1 MTSNAEHRLKAL
13 EKLYLSGVQESCGEA
28 VSIETLLD
36 VFLLLY
42 NECHNSTLRREK
54 SVSDFLE
61 YAKPVAEKVKILRL
75 RRDDFETLKVIG
87 RGAFGEVA
95 VVRLKNSDKIFAMKL
110 LNKWEML
117 KRAETACFIEERD
130 VLVKGDDRWITH
142 LHYSFQD
149 DDYLYFVMDYYSGG
163 DLLTLLSKFED
174 RLPEDM
180 ARFYIAEMV
189 LAIDSIH
196 QLQYV
201 HRDIKPDNVLLDQH
215 GHIRLADFG
224 SCLKMQEDGSV
235 QSNVAVGTPDYISPE
250 ILRAMEDGQGK
261 YGPECDW
268 WSLGVCMYEMLFGE
282 TPFYAE
288 SLVETYSKIM
298 NHKDQFAFPPDIDD
312 VSDEAMD
319 LIGKLICSA
328 DQRLGINGLEDFK
341 NHPFFSGIDWDN
353 IREMTPP
360 YKPDVKSPT
369 DTSNFDVDE
378 TDLKQS
384 ETVPPNTHA
393 AFTGNHLPFVGFSF
407 TRNSCLS
414 DLGSLIE
421 AKDVVISD
429 SIDGLTMEAYERRIK
444 RLESE
449 KNSLS
454 HKLSEATRRGADS
467 YRQDPRSVGTEN
479 NEVKHLKDEIALL
492 SKKFTDAQV
501 ANNHLEKE
509 LQEALGMRKD
519 DEDKNS
525 KIRQL
530 EKQHR
535 SLKAER
541 EELQRELMELQERQ
555 KLQGKELKEAKSQY
569 KLTMQEF
576 SEINERLSDL
586 RSQKTKLTRELRD
599 REEEYNAMSQKVEV
613 QRLDIRKA
621 EKIRKEL
628 ETELEDKLAELNKEK
643 FLRQQSEQLVKQRE
657 EELERVRRRGRVEQQ
672 SSTQDAS
679 QQEIARLKA
688 ELEKKRVSY
697 DEALAKEKS
706 RHTIEEKGLKETISE
721 NEQQIIGLKREV
733 STLNYKLSREATSSQ
748 SQQDDLESLR
758 RKLEREKSLLDEE
771 NKRLTLEVDK
781 LSSDY
786 DNKCR
791 ELKLR
796 EEELREM
803 SDKDNVAHW
812 EAQISEIIQWVSDE
826 KDARGYLQ
834 ALAIKMTEEL
844 EGVKKSGLVGAAR
857 QKDWQ
862 SRRSQKMDKMELLN
876 LQSNLQSEVQA
887 KDQINKELSKVKAD
901 QVQTENKLKAAEARN
916 KELENK
922 VEALERQAKEME
934 QKLEDCSS
942 QTTGTKLSHLSFLD
956 EYLKT
961 DIEEFKLEDDVNEE
975 KYTENYKDEHVAG
988 QMDRNS
994 RYRKQPAKQVDQASS
1009 PKPVATV
1016 TPVMPLAPKPK
1027 PHRFVICT
1035 FSVPLKCAHCTSLML
1050 GRIRQGMR
1058 CEVAKPLGVDPN
1070 RGIGTAYEGI
1080 LRIPKPGGVRKG
1092 WMRQFAV
1099 VCDFKLFL
1107 FDMVEG
1113 KSNQSNLEPSHI
1125 IDMRDEDFQ
1134 VSTVKESDVI
1144 HADRKDV
1151 PCIFKVAASQLNPPG
1166 ITAQFLLL
1174 ASSENDKRKW
1184 VNALNELHRILRRN
1198 KRPEKPVFL
1207 AKEVCDPSMSL
1218 IKMAHC
1224 ADIIDSDRFVL
1235 GTDEGLY
1242 CLQLST
1248 GFIVRVDN
1256 KKIFQVEIVP
1266 TEQLIV
1272 VISGRGRHVRLIPIL
1287 ALDQE
1292 TNTIKVEDPKGS
1304 TLFTTG
1310 RIRQGSTMCLCVAMK
1325 RHVVV
1330 YEFNRTKL
1338 RHRKIKELTLPA
1350 PCSCLE
1356 LFQERLCAGYTS
1368 GFGLFSIQG
1377 DGQHIQPLL
1386 NVDDP
1391 SLSYL
1396 QKTPVDALAAV
1407 QISNKEYLLCFMT
1420 VGVYVDYQGRRT
1432 RKQELM
1438 WPAVPTA
1445 ICYNHPHLVVYSE
1458 VSVDIFDIVDVNH
1471 MEWFQTIPIKG
1482 THPLNRDGSFN
1493 LCYVTDLHT
1502 PRLMYLQNNDSEG
1515 VEKDDLVIPH
1525 ANKQNIKRDKGRFSF
1540 KNREE
1545 IKKTKDRK
1553 SMISGP
1559 SDFNH
1564 ITHMGPGD
1572 GLQMLKDLPQRKIQL
1587 REEKQLGRDFQRV
1600 RSMFQ
1605 PTGPGLRAGGQ
1616 SSRERAA
1623 SMHSAGRGDLN
1634 GGGSLL
1640 PTGSGLTASDG
1651 SSGSHDGGQRS
1662 YSDDSP
1668 PPSSHSPRHSLGSSS
1683 STPPTPH
1690 RTSVVEP
1697 DQLSGG
1703 SGGWDGEAKGTS
1715 AY

>member
-1 MTSNAEHRLKAL
+1 MSSNAEQRLRTL
-13 EKLYLSGVQESCGEA
+13 EKLYLNGVLESNGEV
-28 VSIETLLD
+28 VSIETLQD

-61 YAKPVAEKVKILRL
+61 YARPIAQKIKVLRL

-95 VVRLKNSDKIFAMKL
+95 VVRLKNTDKIFAMKL

-250 ILRAMEDGQGK
+250 ILRAMEDGQGR

-268 WSLGVCMYEMLFGE
+268 WSLGVCMFEMLFGE

-298 NHKDQFAFPPDIDD
+298 NHKDQFVFPPDIDD

-319 LIGKLICSA
+319 LIKKLICNA

-341 NHPFFSGIDWDN
+341 NHPFFTGIDWIN
-353 IREMTPP
+353 IREMSPP

-414 DLGSLIE
+414 DMGSLLE
-421 AKDVVISD
+421 AKDDVISD
-429 SIDGLTMEAYERRIK
+429 GVDSVSAEAYERRIK

-449 KNSLS
+449 KNTLS
-454 HKLSEATRRGADS
+454 HRLSDTAKRGGG
-467 YRQDPRSVGTEN
+467 SVGAEN

-492 SKKFTDAQV
+492 SKKMSDAQM

-530 EKQHR
+530 EKQNR
-535 SLKAER
+535 TLKAER
-541 EELQRELMELQERQ
+541 EEFQREQIELQE
-555 KLQGKELKEAKSQY
+555 KLKQQGKELKEAKSQY

-576 SEINERLSDL
+576 SEINERLSDV
-586 RSQKTKLTRELRD
+586 RSQKTKLTRDLRD
-599 REEEYNAMSQKVEV
+599 REEEYDAMSHKVEV
-613 QRLDIRKA
+613 QRLDLRKA
-621 EKIRKEL
+621 DKVRKEL
-628 ETELEDKLAELNKEK
+628 ETDLDEKLAELNKEK
-643 FLRQQSEQLVKQRE
+643 FLRQQSEQSVKQRE
-657 EELERVRRRGRVEQQ
+657 EELERVRKRGRVDLQ
-672 SSTQDAS
+672 SSTHDPK
-679 QQEIARLKA
+679 QQEITRLKA
-688 ELEKKRVSY
+688 ELEKKRSSY
-697 DEALAKEKS
+697 EEGLSKEKS

-721 NEQQIIGLKREV
+721 NEQQIISLKREV
-733 STLNYKLSREATSSQ
+733 SSLNYKLSRETTSSQ

-758 RKLEREKSLLDEE
+758 RKLEREKSQLDEE
-771 NKRLTLEVDK
+771 NRRLTLEVDK
-781 LSSDY
+781 MSTDY

-791 ELKLR
+791 ELKIR

-803 SDKDNVAHW
+803 SDKDKMPIW
-812 EAQISEIIQWVSDE
+812 EAQISELIQWVSDE

-834 ALAIKMTEEL
+834 ALALKMTEEL

-876 LQSNLQSEVQA
+876 LQSNLQSEVHA
-887 KDQINKELSKVKAD
+887 KDQINKELSKVKSD
-901 QVQTENKLKAAEARN
+901 QVQAEKKLKAAEARN

-922 VEALERQAKEME
+922 VEALEKQVKEME
-934 QKLEDCSS
+934 QKLDDYSS
-942 QTTGTKLSHLSFLD
+942 QPMANKVSSHLSFLD
-956 EYLKT
+956 EILNT
-961 DIEEFKLEDDVNEE
+961 DIKEYKLEDDVNEE
-975 KYTENYKDEHVAG
+975 KYSETYKDE
-988 QMDRNS
+988 
-994 RYRKQPAKQVDQASS
+994 VDQAAS

-1016 TPVMPLAPKPK
+1016 TPVMPVQPKPK
-1027 PHRFVICT
+1027 PHKFVIST

-1050 GRIRQGMR
+1050 GRIRQGVR
-1058 CEVAKPLGVDPN
+1058 CEVCQYACHVACSQERAHVCPIPPDQIAKPLGIDPN
-1070 RGIGTAYEGI
+1070 RGIGTAYEGV
-1080 LRIPKPGGVRKG
+1080 LKIPKPGGVRKG

-1107 FDMVEG
+1107 FDMMEG

-1166 ITAQFLLL
+1166 LTAQFLLL
-1174 ASSENDKRKW
+1174 ASSENDKKKW

-1207 AKEVCDPSMSL
+1207 AKEVCDPSMPL
-1218 IKMAHC
+1218 IKMVHC
-1224 ADIIDSDRFVL
+1224 ADIVDYDRFLL

-1248 GFIVRVDN
+1248 GYITRVDN
-1256 KKIFQVEIVP
+1256 KKIFHVEIVP
-1266 TEQLIV
+1266 TEQLII

-1292 TNTIKVEDPKGS
+1292 ANAIKVEEPKGS

-1310 RIRQGSTMCLCVAMK
+1310 RIRQGSTMCMCVAMK
-1325 RHVVV
+1325 RHVLV

-1350 PCSCLE
+1350 PCSTLE
-1356 LFQERLCAGYTS
+1356 VFQERLCAGYTS
-1368 GFGLFSIQG
+1368 GFSLFSIQG
-1377 DGQHIQPLL
+1377 EGQHIQPLL

-1445 ICYNHPHLVVYSE
+1445 ICFNYPYLVVYSE
-1458 VSVDIFDIVDVNH
+1458 VSVDMFEVSH

-1482 THPLNRDGSFN
+1482 THPLTHDGSFN

-1502 PRLMYLQNNDSEG
+1502 PRLMYLHNNDNDG
-1515 VEKDDLVIPH
+1515 AEKDDLVIPH
-1525 ANKQNIKRDKGRFSF
+1525 TNKQNIKRDKGRFSF

-1572 GLQMLKDLPQRKIQL
+1572 GMQMLKDLPQRKIQL
-1587 REEKQLGRDFQRV
+1587 REEKQSGRDFQRV

-1605 PTGPGLRAGGQ
+1605 PMGPGLRTVP
-1616 SSRERAA
+1616 SSRERAS
-1623 SMHSAGRGDLN
+1623 SMHSAGRGDVN
-1634 GGGSLL
+1634 
-1640 PTGSGLTASDG
+1640 G
-1651 SSGSHDGGQRS
+1651 SSSLMPTSPGVPGGEGVSGGHDGGQRS
-1662 YSDDSP
+1662 YSDESP
-1668 PPSSHSPRHSLGSSS
+1668 PLSSHSPRHSLGSSS

-1703 SGGWDGEAKGTS
+1703 SGGWDGDAKGTS
-1715 AY
+1715 SY

>member
-1 MTSNAEHRLKAL
+1 MSCDAEQRLKSL
-13 EKLYLSGVQESCGEA
+13 EKLYLSGVHKSSGQA

-42 NECHNSTLRREK
+42 NECHNSTIRREK

-61 YAKPVAEKVKILRL
+61 FARPIAQKIKLLRL

-95 VVRLKNSDKIFAMKL
+95 VVRLKNTDKIFAMKL

-180 ARFYIAEMV
+180 SRFYIAEMV

-196 QLQYV
+196 QLHYV

-224 SCLKMQEDGSV
+224 SCLKMQDDGSV

-250 ILRAMEDGQGK
+250 ILRAMEDGKGK

-288 SLVETYSKIM
+288 SLVETYGKIM

-312 VSDEAMD
+312 VSEEAMD
-319 LIGKLICSA
+319 LIRKLICHA
-328 DQRLGINGLEDFK
+328 EQRLGINGLEDFK
-341 NHPFFSGIDWDN
+341 NHPFFAGIDWEN
-353 IREMTPP
+353 IREMSPP

-407 TRNSCLS
+407 TRDSCLS
-414 DLGSLIE
+414 DLGSLLE
-421 AKDVVISD
+421 SKDVMITDSTD
-429 SIDGLTMEAYERRIK
+429 SITVEAYERRIK
-444 RLESE
+444 RLEAE
-449 KNSLS
+449 KSSLS
-454 HKLSEATRRGADS
+454 SKLSDATRQLQDS
-467 YRQDPRSVGTEN
+467 NRSAPSSGN
-479 NEVKHLKDEIALL
+479 NEVKHLKDEIDSLNNKL
-492 SKKFTDAQV
+492 KEAQLT
-501 ANNHLEKE
+501 NNRLEKDV
-509 LQEALGMRKD
+509 QDALAMRKD
-519 DEDKNS
+519 DEEKNS

-530 EKQHR
+530 EKQYR
-535 SLKAER
+535 SSKQEK
-541 EELQRELMELQERQ
+541 EELQREAMTLQETNKQ
-555 KLQGKELKEAKSQY
+555 LNKETKEAVSQR
-569 KLTMQEF
+569 KLAMQEF
-576 SEINERLSDL
+576 AEINEIMSELK
-586 RSQKTKLTRELRD
+586 SQKTKLTRDMRD
-599 REEEYNAMSQKVEV
+599 KEAECDAMNQKVEM
-613 QRLDIRKA
+613 QRLDLRKND
-621 EKIRKEL
+621 KRCQEL
-628 ETELEDKLAELNKEK
+628 ETLLEEREAELNREK
-643 FLRQQSEQLVKQRE
+643 KLRLQSDHFAKQLEEEVEMVKKRGRVHLQSAGAHDMKQQELTKLRA
-657 EELERVRRRGRVEQQ
+657 ELERQKVMYEEGL
-672 SSTQDAS
+672 S
-679 QQEIARLKA
+679 
-688 ELEKKRVSY
+688 
-697 DEALAKEKS
+697 KEKS
-706 RHTIEEKGLKETISE
+706 RHTIEVKSLKETISE
-721 NEQQIIGLKREV
+721 HERQILKVKQEV
-733 STLNYKLSREATSSQ
+733 SQYKDKLGKVTDSSLT
-748 SQQDDLESLR
+748 QQDDLDTMR
-758 RKLEREKSLLDEE
+758 RKLDREKAVLDEE
-771 NKRLTLEVDK
+771 NRKLGMELDK
-781 LSSDY
+781 AISEY
-786 DNKCR
+786 EKKCR
-791 ELKLR
+791 EVKTL
-796 EEELREM
+796 EEQFKEM

-812 EAQISEIIQWVSDE
+812 EAQIGEIIQWVSDE

-834 ALAIKMTEEL
+834 ALAIKMTDEL
-844 EGVKKSGLVGAAR
+844 EGVKKSGIVGAAR

-876 LQSNLQSEVQA
+876 LQSSLQSEVQA
-887 KDQINKELSKVKAD
+887 KEQINKELSKVKTD
-901 QVQTENKLKAAEARN
+901 QVATESKLKTSEAQN
-916 KELENK
+916 KELLLK
-922 VEALERQAKEME
+922 VEALQNQVKELE
-934 QKLEDCSS
+934 QKMDDYSTKS
-942 QTTGTKLSHLSFLD
+942 MGTKEPSHLSFIEKFLN
-956 EYLKT
+956 T
-961 DIEEFKLEDDVNEE
+961 DVKEFDFDSEDGIPESKED
-975 KYTENYKDEHVAG
+975 KYEDNHKD
-988 QMDRNS
+988 
-994 RYRKQPAKQVDQASS
+994 QVDTATS
-1009 PKPVATV
+1009 PKPVAAV
-1016 TPVMPLAPKPK
+1016 TPVTPVQQPKPK
-1027 PHRFVICT
+1027 AHKFVICT

-1058 CEVAKPLGVDPN
+1058 CEVCQYSCHVACSSQAAHVCPIPADQIAKPLGVDPN
-1070 RGIGTAYEGI
+1070 RGIGTAYEGT
-1080 LRIPKPGGVRKG
+1080 LKIPKPGGVRKG

-1107 FDMVEG
+1107 FDMYEG

-1125 IDMRDEDFQ
+1125 IDMRDEEFL

-1144 HADRKDV
+1144 HADKKDV

-1174 ASSENDKRKW
+1174 ACSEHEKKKW
-1184 VNALNELHRILRRN
+1184 VNALNELHKILRRN
-1198 KRPEKPVFL
+1198 KRQEVPVFL
-1207 AKEVCDPSMSL
+1207 AKEVCDPSMTL
-1218 IKMAHC
+1218 IKMSHC
-1224 ADIIDSDRFVL
+1224 ADFLDSDRFLL
-1235 GTDEGLY
+1235 GTDEGLF
-1242 CLQLST
+1242 CLQLSS
-1248 GFIVRVDN
+1248 GIIVRVDS
-1256 KKIFQVEIVP
+1256 KKIFQVEVMP

-1272 VISGRGRHVRLIPIL
+1272 VISGRSRHLRLFPIL
-1287 ALDQE
+1287 ALNQE
-1292 TNTIKVEDPKGS
+1292 VATIKVEEPKGS

-1310 RIRQGSTMCLCVAMK
+1310 TIRQGSTMCMCVAMK
-1325 RHVVV
+1325 RHVIV
-1330 YEFNRTKL
+1330 YEFNRTKQ
-1338 RHRKIKELTLPA
+1338 RHKKVKELTLPA

-1356 LFQERLCAGYTS
+1356 LFEERLCAGYTS

-1377 DGQHIQPLL
+1377 EGQHIQPLL
-1386 NVDDP
+1386 NVEDP

-1396 QKTPVDALAAV
+1396 QKTPVDALTAV

-1420 VGVYVDYQGRRT
+1420 VGVYVDYHGRRT

-1445 ICYNHPHLVVYSE
+1445 ICFNCPHLVVYSE
-1458 VSVDIFDIVDVNH
+1458 VSVDMFDVHH

-1482 THPLNRDGSFN
+1482 TRPVSRDGSFN
-1493 LCYVTDLHT
+1493 LCYLADLHT
-1502 PRLMYLQNNDSEG
+1502 PRLMYLHNNDRDS
-1515 VEKDDLVIPH
+1515 DDLVVPRVS
-1525 ANKQNIKRDKGRFSF
+1525 KQSIKRDKGRFSF
-1540 KNREE
+1540 KNRDD
-1545 IKKTKDRK
+1545 IKKTDRK
-1553 SMISGP
+1553 SLISAP

-1572 GLQMLKDLPQRKIQL
+1572 GKQILRDLPSRKIPL
-1587 REEKQLGRDFQRV
+1587 REEKQGGRDFNRV

-1605 PTGPGLRAGGQ
+1605 PGVPGMKSGSLG
-1616 SSRERAA
+1616 RERPS
-1623 SMHSAGRGDLN
+1623 SMHSSAGRGGDVN
-1634 GGGSLL
+1634 GGGVLQ
-1640 PTGSGLTASDG
+1640 PGSGMSGEG
-1651 SSGSHDGGQRS
+1651 SIHEGSVRS

-1668 PPSSHSPRHSLGSSS
+1668 PLSSHSPRHSLGSSS

-1690 RTSVVEP
+1690 RTSQVDP

-1703 SGGWDGEAKGTS
+1703 SGGWDGDAKGTS
-1715 AY
+1715 Y